1 VVKIPVR
8 TGVPGLDELMEGGF
22 PKGDL
27 ILVSG
32 KVGTATST
40 MAMQYIVRGVTD
52 YGEPGVFVSLERG
65 RDILYLETIGFGW
78 PLKALENQGNL
89 ALIGGPLG
97 EIMTFKKKVGA
108 TIKDLLSE
116 IVETAGKIRADRVA
130 IDGPFHE
137 LFPDKASFRQG
148 LTALGRRLR
157 EMGCTTI
164 ITSTIEEGKSSL
176 SRSGIEEEV
185 ADGVVVLY
193 YEGDGLMRERALEV
207 RKMRGVKHSE
217 ELRFF
222 EIADGG
228 IRLIE
233 PAKKKSMGSQS
244 NNPKCLFCGA
254 PLDKPMNV
262 KGGGRASFCDSC
274 AKKLEKKGLL
284 RWYKDRTIGLRKPLL
299 HVIERF

>member
-1 VVKIPVR
+1 
-8 TGVPGLDELMEGGF
+8 MEGGF
-22 PKGDL
+22 PKGDI

-32 KVGTATST
+32 KVGTGTST
-40 MAMQYIVRGVTD
+40 LALQYILRGVTD

-65 RDILYLETIGFGW
+65 RDALYQETAGFGW

-89 ALIGGPLG
+89 VLMGGPMG
-97 EIMTFKKKVGA
+97 EVTTFKKKVGA
-108 TIKDLLSE
+108 KIQDLMTE
-116 IVETAGKIRADRVA
+116 IVEAVEKVRAERLA
-130 IDGPFHE
+130 IDGHFYE
-137 LFPDKASFRQG
+137 LFPNEATFRQG
-148 LTALGRRLR
+148 LTALTRKLR
-157 EMGCTTI
+157 EIGCTAV
-164 ITSTIEEGKSSL
+164 ITSTIDEGKSSL
-176 SRSGIEEEV
+176 SRSGVEEQV

-193 YEGDGLMRERALEV
+193 YEGDGLTRERALEV

-233 PAKKKSMGSQS
+233 LKKRGKESH
-244 NNPKCLFCGA
+244 NNHKCLFCGA
-254 PLDKPMNV
+254 PLEKPMNV

-284 RWYKDRTIGLRKPLL
+284 KWYKDRTIGLRKPLL
-299 HVIERF
+299 HVIEKF

>member
-1 VVKIPVR
+1 
-8 TGVPGLDELMEGGF
+8 MEGGL

-32 KVGTATST
+32 KVGTGTST
-40 MAMQYIVRGVTD
+40 LAMQYIVRGVTD

-65 RDILYLETIGFGW
+65 RGKLYQETAGFGW

-89 ALIGGPLG
+89 VLMGGPMG
-97 EIMTFKKKVGA
+97 EVTTFKKKVGA
-108 TIKDLLSE
+108 KIQDLMSE
-116 IVETAGKIRADRVA
+116 IVESVEKIRAERLA
-130 IDGPFHE
+130 IDGNFYE
-137 LFPDKASFRQG
+137 LFPDEATFRQG
-148 LTALGRRLR
+148 LTALTRKLR
-157 EMGCTTI
+157 EIGCTSV

-176 SRSGIEEEV
+176 SRSGVEEQV

-207 RKMRGVKHSE
+207 RKMRGIKHSE

-222 EIADGG
+222 EIVDGG

-233 PAKKKSMGSQS
+233 PKTAKEGKS
-244 NNPKCLFCGA
+244 NNPRCLFCGGE
-254 PLDKPMNV
+254 LTKPMNV
-262 KGGGRASFCDSC
+262 REGGRASFCASC

-284 RWYKDRTIGLRKPLL
+284 RWYKDRTIGLKKPLL
-299 HVIERF
+299 DVIGEF

>member
-1 VVKIPVR
+1 MVSIPVR

-22 PKGDL
+22 PKGDI

-32 KVGTATST
+32 KVGTGTST
-40 MAMQYIVRGVTD
+40 IAMQYIVRGVTD

-65 RDILYLETIGFGW
+65 RDALYQETIGFGW
-78 PLKALENQGNL
+78 PIKALENQGNL
-89 ALIGGPLG
+89 VLLGGPLG
-97 EIMTFKKKVGA
+97 EVTTFKKKVGA
-108 TIKDLLSE
+108 KIQDLLSE
-116 IVETAGKIRADRVA
+116 IVETVGKLRAERLA

-137 LFPDKASFRQG
+137 LFPDKATFRQA
-148 LTALGRRLR
+148 LTALTRRLR
-157 EMGCTTI
+157 DIGCTSV
-164 ITSTIEEGKSSL
+164 ITSTIEEGSSSL
-176 SRSGIEEEV
+176 SRSGVEEEV

-233 PAKKKSMGSQS
+233 PPKRSSKGSHS

-262 KGGGRASFCDSC
+262 RGGGRASFCDSC

>member
-1 VVKIPVR
+1 M
-8 TGVPGLDELMEGGF
+8 DGGF

-32 KVGTATST
+32 KVGTGTST
-40 MAMQYIVRGVTD
+40 LALQYIVRGVTD

-65 RDILYLETIGFGW
+65 RDALYQETAGFGW

-89 ALIGGPLG
+89 VLMGGPMG
-97 EIMTFKKKVGA
+97 EVTTFKKKVGA
-108 TIKDLLSE
+108 KIQDLMSE
-116 IVETAGKIRADRVA
+116 IVETVGKIRAERLA
-130 IDGPFHE
+130 IDGPFYE
-137 LFPDKASFRQG
+137 LFPDKAMFRQG
-148 LTALGRRLR
+148 LTALTRKLR
-157 EMGCTTI
+157 EMGCTTA
-164 ITSTIEEGKSSL
+164 ITSTIEEGTSTL
-176 SRSGIEEEV
+176 SRSGVEEEV

-193 YEGDGLMRERALEV
+193 YEGDGLTRERALEV

-228 IRLIE
+228 MRLIE
-233 PAKKKSMGSQS
+233 LKKRGKESHS

-254 PLDKPMNV
+254 PLEKPMNV

-274 AKKLEKKGLL
+274 AEKLEKKGLL

-299 HVIERF
+299 HVIEKF

>member
-1 VVKIPVR
+1 
-8 TGVPGLDELMEGGF
+8 LMDGGF

-32 KVGTATST
+32 KVGTGTST
-40 MAMQYIVRGVTD
+40 LAMQYIVRGVTD
-52 YGEPGVFVSLERG
+52 YGEPGLFVSLERG
-65 RDILYLETIGFGW
+65 RNILYQETAGFGW
-78 PLKALENQGNL
+78 PLKTLENQGNL
-89 ALIGGPLG
+89 VLMGGPLG
-97 EIMTFKKKVGA
+97 EVTTFKKKVGA
-108 TIKDLLSE
+108 KIQDLMSE
-116 IVETAGKIRADRVA
+116 IVETAEKIRADRVA

-137 LFPDKASFRQG
+137 LFPDKAIFRQG
-148 LTALGRRLR
+148 LTALVRKLR
-157 EMGCTTI
+157 EMGCTTV
-164 ITSTIEEGKSSL
+164 ITSTIEEEKSSL

-193 YEGDGLMRERALEV
+193 YEGDGLTRERALEV

-233 PAKKKSMGSQS
+233 PAKRTKGSHT
-244 NNPKCLFCGA
+244 NNHKCLFCGA
-254 PLDKPMNV
+254 SLDKPMNV
-262 KGGGRASFCDSC
+262 KGGGRASFCDPC